1 MSEDLLAIT
10 TWIVIGATIG
20 LGIALSIQDTSQDKM
35 CRGEHKVVETTD
47 TIRTFSCTVELK
59 K

>member
-1 MSEDLLAIT
+1 MSESLLAIALG
-10 TWIVIGATIG
+10 IGVLIG

>member
-1 MSEDLLAIT
+1 MSESLLVTALG
-10 TWIVIGATIG
+10 IGVLIG
-20 LGIALSIQDTSQDKM
+20 LGIALSILDTSQDKM

-47 TIRTFSCTVELK
+47 TIRTFTCTVELK